1 MEEITQVEDKG
12 NLRDQIQKLYDERVN
27 RFKARLSAMY
37 PQHSTGSS
45 VGFSSFHSTTM
56 MEVVAYLDTQSQ
68 LRLESVN
75 QYFHKLIRISH
86 NDVALT
92 ARTGGFPRSTS
103 VRICTASV
111 CTASRRRRS

>member
-68 LRLESVN
+68 LRLESVS

-92 ARTGGFPRSTS
+92 ARTAAQLIIDSSGFMALRTDDL
-103 VRICTASV
+103 
-111 CTASRRRRS
+111 